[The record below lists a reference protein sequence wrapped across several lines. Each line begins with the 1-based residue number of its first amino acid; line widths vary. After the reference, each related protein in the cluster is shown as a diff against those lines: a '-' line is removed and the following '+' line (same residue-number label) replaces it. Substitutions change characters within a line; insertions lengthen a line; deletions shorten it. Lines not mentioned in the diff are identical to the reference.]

1 MKYENVISAVLRYL
15 GVGQS
20 YQGYEYVVDGIRLV
34 LEDSDRLKYITKS
47 LYPDIAKKYH
57 TSWNCVERNIRTVI
71 DVIWR
76 QDNEKYLLEI
86 WGDRAEEKPKNVQ
99 FFELMSSYIRE
110 ISDSLT
116 YSGRFPNSIVELAI
130 SREMSGNDDEI
141 LDGSGGSEEM
151 NITEIGDCYCPETG
165 KWCEEVE
172 CLRKQIIRMKQETAD
187 EAENGR

>member
-1 MKYENVISAVLRYL
+1 MEYENVISAVLRYL

-86 WGDRAEEKPKNVQ
+86 W
-99 FFELMSSYIRE
+99 
-110 ISDSLT
+110 
-116 YSGRFPNSIVELAI
+116 
-130 SREMSGNDDEI
+130 
-141 LDGSGGSEEM
+141 
-151 NITEIGDCYCPETG
+151 ETG
-165 KWCEEVE
+165 R
-172 CLRKQIIRMKQETAD
+172 RKSRRMYSSLS
-187 EAENGR
+187 